1 MKSKPKNPFS
11 ENEIFFRYNLLMI
24 FPDEIYANSC
34 SIGWFYILVKILD
47 YQIIYLIPFSF
58 RPKNEE
64 EPAAENVDDNQNSLT
79 ELDVAEKECCKIN
92 F

>member
-1 MKSKPKNPFS
+1 MGMRKKSLMKF
-11 ENEIFFRYNLLMI
+11 EDVTLALDNE
-24 FPDEIYANSC
+24 
-34 SIGWFYILVKILD
+34 KILSSGD
-47 YQIIYLIPFSF
+47 LIRNIFSF
-58 RPKNEE
+58 RQKNEE